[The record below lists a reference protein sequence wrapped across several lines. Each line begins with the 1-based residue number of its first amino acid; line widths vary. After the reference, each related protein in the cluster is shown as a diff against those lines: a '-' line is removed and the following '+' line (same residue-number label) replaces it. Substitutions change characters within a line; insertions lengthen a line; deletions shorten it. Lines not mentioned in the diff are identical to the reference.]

1 MTSDQGVATSGAG
14 VPAVGAGTE
23 VVLDQ
28 RVVEWLGAGALNLFG
43 LPMSGKDTQG
53 ERLAAALGAQLL
65 SSGALIRASGLGAA
79 EAAAGHL
86 SPTEVF
92 REEIL
97 PRLVAQITPGRPV
110 VLSSV
115 GRWHGEEA
123 PLMEQ
128 LTQAGHPLRAV
139 IFLKITE
146 VEAWRRWQ
154 AAQWGGREMAG
165 RVAAEAA
172 AGGVETGANAPD
184 PATASRRAD
193 DLSPQV
199 FARRLAEFRAKTQPV
214 LDFYAG
220 QGLLI
225 EVDGVGSR
233 EDIFA
238 RIAQALAES
247 TTN

>member
-1 MTSDQGVATSGAG
+1 MTGDQGVATGGAG
-14 VPAVGAGTE
+14 ASATGAGAS
-23 VVLDQ
+23 VAGAGPAIALDQ

-53 ERLAAALGAQLL
+53 EMLAAALGAQLL

-86 SPTEVF
+86 SPTAVF

-128 LTQAGHPLRAV
+128 LAQAGHPLRAV

-146 VEAWRRWQ
+146 VEAWRR
-154 AAQWGGREMAG
+154 
-165 RVAAEAA
+165 
-172 AGGVETGANAPD
+172 
-184 PATASRRAD
+184 
-193 DLSPQV
+193 
-199 FARRLAEFRAKTQPV
+199 
-214 LDFYAG
+214 
-220 QGLLI
+220 
-225 EVDGVGSR
+225 
-233 EDIFA
+233 
-238 RIAQALAES
+238 
-247 TTN
+247 